1 MTANGVVSSIS
12 RRGQFEP
19 FDLQVSRG
27 QIYLHE
33 SVFVYGA
40 NPAIGNSFE
49 SIWQLGGTYTFPTT
63 AYELKISSSSG
74 NDSFT
79 AGSGAKTL
87 TIEGLDANYE
97 SVSVTVNMA
106 GSTQVSTTGQTF
118 IRVNKV
124 YVATVGTYGTNFGTI
139 TVGNGYQTVAY
150 ILPAAGSTEQCIYT
164 VPAGKTAYINRFTI
178 SSYNGISQNAPY
190 STCNQIDFYVRT
202 FGGARRLTNS
212 VLVPAQGTFVESFPY
227 PYPITE
233 KSDIDIRGYCFS
245 QSSNIRVQLQMV
257 LIQNNYEVT
266 GG

>member
-27 QIYLHE
+27 QIYLHD
-33 SVFVYGA
+33 SVYVYGA
-40 NPAIGNSFE
+40 NTAIANSFE
-49 SIWQLGGTYTFPTT
+49 SIWQLGGLYTFPTT
-63 AYELKISSSSG
+63 AYELRISSSNNS
-74 NDSFT
+74 DSFT
-79 AGSGAKTL
+79 GTGARTL

-97 SVSVTVNMA
+97 PVSVTVNMNGIGYA
-106 GSTQVSTTGQTF
+106 YTTGQTF
-118 IRVNKV
+118 LRVNKV
-124 YVATVGTYGTNFGTI
+124 YVATVGTYGTNIGNI
-139 TVGNGYQTVAY
+139 TVSNGFQNLAY
-150 ILPAAGSTEQCIYT
+150 ILAAAGSAEQCIYT

-178 SSYNGISQNAPY
+178 SSYNTLSQNTIY
-190 STCNQIDFYVRT
+190 STCNQIDFYVWF

-233 KSDIDIRGYCFS
+233 KSDIDIRGYCFN
-245 QSSNIRVQLQMV
+245 QISNIRVQLQMV
-257 LIQNNYEVT
+257 LIQNNYEVI